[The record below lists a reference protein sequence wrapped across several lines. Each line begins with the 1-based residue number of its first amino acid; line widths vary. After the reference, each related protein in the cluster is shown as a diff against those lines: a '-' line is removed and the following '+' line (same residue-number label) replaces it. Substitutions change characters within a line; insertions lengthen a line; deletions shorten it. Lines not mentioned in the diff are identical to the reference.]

1 VAAVRG
7 DTTQAALLFGAS
19 EGQYVAIGRSR
30 MLQEQFVF
38 DRTLALLENALDANE
53 LQSLRERGR
62 AMTVEQAVEAALA
75 L

>member
-1 VAAVRG
+1 VRG
-7 DTTQAALLFGAS
+7 DATQAALLFGAS
-19 EGQYVAIGRSR
+19 EAQYVAIGRSR

-38 DRTLALLENALDANE
+38 DRTLAILEDALDARE
-53 LQSLRERGR
+53 LASLRERGH